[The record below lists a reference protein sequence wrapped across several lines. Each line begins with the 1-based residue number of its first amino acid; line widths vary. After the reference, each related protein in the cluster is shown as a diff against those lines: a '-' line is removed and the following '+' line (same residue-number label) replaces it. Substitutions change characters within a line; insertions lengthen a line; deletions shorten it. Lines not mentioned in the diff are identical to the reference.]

1 MLRCDVIVD
10 TPRSLLIA
18 TTTREIYV
26 EEAAEEFELI
36 ARDDEGNQ
44 FISLDGVAFQWTV
57 KPVGGGGGQPV
68 IRIQPFAESSYD
80 TSPVRR

>member
-1 MLRCDVIVD
+1 M
-10 TPRSLLIA
+10 
-18 TTTREIYV
+18 

-44 FISLDGVAFQWTV
+44 FTSLDGVAFQWAV
-57 KPVGGGGGQPV
+57 KAAGGTGQPV